1 MINKNRIGNLEIDPI
16 INKNV
21 LYKSIKWRMGINK
34 WCWNIWLSVKIMKW
48 GSNPKYILTVK
59 LNVKKEIKKTE
70 QEEKKRKP
78 KRARDK

>member
-1 MINKNRIGNLEIDPI
+1 
-16 INKNV
+16 
-21 LYKSIKWRMGINK
+21 
-34 WCWNIWLSVKIMKW
+34 MKW
-48 GSNPKYILTVK
+48 GSNPKYIVTVK

>member
-34 WCWNIWLSVKIMKW
+34 
-48 GSNPKYILTVK
+48 
-59 LNVKKEIKKTE
+59 
-70 QEEKKRKP
+70 
-78 KRARDK
+78 